1 MEHFLIWTWMGFPFI
16 FYSHLMNNEPKLKY
30 RHEMGQR
37 RKGENDRLPKPV
49 LKKREEIKMVIL
61 SLKC

>member
-1 MEHFLIWTWMGFPFI
+1 MGFPFI
-16 FYSHLMNNEPKLKY
+16 FYSHLMNNKPKLKY